1 MDGGIGV
8 FTNWRE
14 NSWEAL
20 EFQGETGLLLT
31 CDGNVG
37 IPVLMKQGNHHLE
50 RRRGDNGA
58 LLELRLEPQGSSPGL
73 TWLSGFLWGFNRG
86 VRPRLVW
93 RHGSPLSSQGVK
105 QVSGFLSS

>member
-37 IPVLMKQGNHHLE
+37 IPVLTKQGNHHLE
-50 RRRGDNGA
+50 RRRGTTG
-58 LLELRLEPQGSSPGL
+58 LFLSCVVKHSVPLQWGLVSQGS
-73 TWLSGFLWGFNRG
+73 F
-86 VRPRLVW
+86 
-93 RHGSPLSSQGVK
+93 
-105 QVSGFLSS
+105 

>member
-8 FTNWRE
+8 FPNWRE

-58 LLELRLEPQGSSPGL
+58 LLELCCETQCSSPVGIGI
-73 TWLSGFLWGFNRG
+73 SGI
-86 VRPRLVW
+86 
-93 RHGSPLSSQGVK
+93 
-105 QVSGFLSS
+105 FLSCLKGVQYLFAF